1 MQYVKI
7 NGKLYPA
14 TVRFKRADWDW
25 DGRNTMSITSEMD
38 YATAAALFVDGLA
51 WSLVVETPITVQ
63 TDGGN
68 TETQME
74 VEVFDHSEYNMAGDI
89 IVRRDGTIT
98 VKMGRRKVEAM
109 FLAFCEQ

>member
-1 MQYVKI
+1 MHYVKI

-14 TVRFKRADWDW
+14 TVRFKRADWEW
-25 DGRNTMSITSEMD
+25 DGRSTMSITSETD

-63 TDGGN
+63 TEDGN

-74 VEVFDHSEYNMAGDI
+74 VEVFDHSEYNLVGDI
-89 IVRRDGTIT
+89 IVHRDGTIT
-98 VKMGRRKVEAM
+98 VKMGRRKCGEI
-109 FLAFCEQ
+109 